1 VIGGSTVAYNQ
12 LLRPFPEFSSV
23 NIYDYT
29 AHAKYDSFNVKAQKR
44 FSKGLTFLTT
54 YTWSKN
60 EDSTWAASNFLNAS
74 QTSPQDALNLG
85 AEWSRSVIDIPHR
98 FTAGTTYDL
107 PFGKGRMFSVG
118 NPILNLLVANW
129 SLNTITIFQSGSPL
143 AIYQNVNNNKAL
155 GTSVQR
161 PNLTGVNA
169 CNSGSP
175 ESRLNSYLNPA
186 AFSSAPAFSYGDAPR
201 TLGCLSPGYDNWDI
215 SLFKSFPIRERVS
228 LQFRAEALNAFNT
241 PQFRAPNMAFGNGNF
256 GKITQQANYPRYIQL
271 GGRISF

>member
-1 VIGGSTVAYNQ
+1 
-12 LLRPFPEFSSV
+12 
-23 NIYDYT
+23 
-29 AHAKYDSFNVKAQKR
+29 
-44 FSKGLTFLTT
+44 LTFLTT

-74 QTSPQDALNLG
+74 QSSPQDVYNLG

-107 PFGKGRMFSVG
+107 PFGRGQMFSVG
-118 NPILNLLVANW
+118 NPILNLLLGNW
-129 SLNTITIFQSGSPL
+129 SLNTVTVLQSGSPL
-143 AIYQNVNNNKAL
+143 AIYQNTNNNKSV

-161 PNLTGVNA
+161 PNLTGASA
-169 CNSGSP
+169 CYSGSP
-175 ESRLNSYLNPA
+175 EGRLDSYLNPA
-186 AFSSAPAFSYGDAPR
+186 AFSTAPAFSYGNAPR

-241 PQFRAPNMAFGNGNF
+241 PQFRAPNMAFGNANF
-256 GKITQQANYPRYIQL
+256 GKITQQANYPRYLQL